1 MNQLIAELDGFAEDL
16 ARDGAAG
23 VETVASAS
31 QQLAR
36 LERENTELRNEIA
49 RLNNQT
55 NWVCKCGGTDCE
67 GQRENAALRA
77 DKERLDWL
85 EEHDG
90 NMGWLH
96 QCRYSSI
103 RAAIDAARKEA
114 QPWGNDPIMR
124 RHLSEGGTPA

>member
-23 VETVASAS
+23 VNLVASAS
-31 QQLAR
+31 QQLER
-36 LERENTELRNEIA
+36 LERENTQLRNEIA
-49 RLNNQT
+49 RLNSQT

-67 GQRENAALRA
+67 GQKENAALRE

-85 EEHDG
+85 GKTKCAYFHEGPFVWRINEDETTDG
-90 NMGWLH
+90 DT
-96 QCRYSSI
+96 I

-114 QPWGNDPIMR
+114 QP
-124 RHLSEGGTPA
+124 

>member
-67 GQRENAALRA
+67 GQRENATLREALASAEVGLKHALMMEPGDPFKRIKA
-77 DKERLDWL
+77 ITAALDAV
-85 EEHDG
+85 
-90 NMGWLH
+90 
-96 QCRYSSI
+96 
-103 RAAIDAARKEA
+103 RAAKKEA
-114 QPWGNDPIMR
+114 QP
-124 RHLSEGGTPA
+124 